1 LIDVGFCSG
10 PTEQR
15 ISGFYVI
22 ADAHRLEARK
32 TAVSHATL
40 SANGFGN
47 DVKAVQCI
55 VIKLQRYLAEVPGD
69 PTEENDMA
77 VTQTAQAC
85 DLVIFGAKGDLAR
98 RKLLP
103 SLYQLEKA
111 GQLHPDTR
119 ILGVGRAD
127 WDKDAYTKVV
137 REALETFM
145 KEKIDESLWDTLS
158 GRLDF
163 CNLDVNDVSAFS
175 RLGEMLDQK
184 NRVTINYFAMPPSTF
199 GAICK
204 GLGEAKLNAKP
215 ARVVMEKPLG
225 TSLATSREINDQVGE
240 YFEECQVYRI
250 DHYLGKETVLNLLA
264 LRFANSLFVNNW
276 DNRTI
281 DHVEITV
288 AEEVGIE
295 GRWGYFDQAG
305 QMRDMIQNHLL
316 QILCMI
322 AMSPPSDLTAD
333 SIRDAKVKV
342 LKSLRRIDRSNV
354 REKTVRG
361 QYTAGFAQGKK
372 VPGYLE
378 EEGANKASNT
388 ETFVAIRV
396 DIDDWRWAGVPF
408 YLRTGKRLPAKCSEV
423 VVYFKNPE
431 LNLFKE
437 SWQELPQNKLTIR
450 LQPDE
455 GVDIQILNKVP
466 GLDHKHNLQTTKLDL
481 SYSETFNET
490 HLADAYE
497 RLLLETMRGIQAL
510 FVRRDEVEEAW
521 KWVDSITEAWA
532 ADQDAPKPYQAGT
545 WGPVASV
552 AMITRDGR
560 SWNEFE

>member
-1 LIDVGFCSG
+1 
-10 PTEQR
+10 
-15 ISGFYVI
+15 
-22 ADAHRLEARK
+22 
-32 TAVSHATL
+32 
-40 SANGFGN
+40 
-47 DVKAVQCI
+47 
-55 VIKLQRYLAEVPGD
+55 
-69 PTEENDMA
+69 MA

-111 GQLHPDTR
+111 GQIHETTR
-119 ILGVGRAD
+119 IIGVGRAE

-145 KEKIDESLWDTLS
+145 KEKIDEALWDKLS
-158 GRLDF
+158 SRLDF
-163 CNLDVNDVSAFS
+163 CNLDVNDTSHFTK
-175 RLGEMLDQK
+175 LGKMLDQK
-184 NRVTINYFAMPPSTF
+184 DRVTINYFAMPPSTF
-199 GAICK
+199 GAICD
-204 GLGEAKLNAKP
+204 GLGAAKLNAKP

-225 TSLATSREINDQVGE
+225 TSLSTSQEINDSVGK
-240 YFEECQVYRI
+240 YFEESQVFRI

-264 LRFANSLFVNNW
+264 LRFANSIFVNNW

-281 DHVEITV
+281 DHVQITV

-295 GRWGYFDQAG
+295 GRWGYFDKAG

-316 QILCMI
+316 QILTMI
-322 AMSPPSDLTAD
+322 AMSPPSDLSAD
-333 SIRDAKVKV
+333 AIRDEKVKV
-342 LKSLRRIDRSNV
+342 LRSLRRIDQTNV

-361 QYTAGFAQGKK
+361 QYTAGFVQGKK

-378 EEGANKASNT
+378 EEGANKQSAT
-388 ETFVAIRV
+388 ESFVAIRV
-396 DIDDWRWAGVPF
+396 DIDNWRWAGVPF
-408 YLRTGKRLPAKCSEV
+408 YLRTGKRLPTKCSEV

-431 LNLFKE
+431 MNLFKD
-437 SWQELPQNKLTIR
+437 SYAELPQNKLTIR

-455 GVDIQILNKVP
+455 GVDIEILNKVP
-466 GLDHKHNLQTTKLDL
+466 GLDHKHKLQTTKLDL
-481 SYSETFNET
+481 SYSETFNQS

-510 FVRRDEVEEAW
+510 FVRRDEVEAAW
-521 KWVDSITEAWA
+521 GWVDSIIDAWN
-532 ADQDAPKPYQAGT
+532 ADAEAPKPYQAGT

>member
-1 LIDVGFCSG
+1 
-10 PTEQR
+10 
-15 ISGFYVI
+15 
-22 ADAHRLEARK
+22 
-32 TAVSHATL
+32 
-40 SANGFGN
+40 
-47 DVKAVQCI
+47 
-55 VIKLQRYLAEVPGD
+55 
-69 PTEENDMA
+69 MA
-77 VTQTAQAC
+77 VTNTAQAAQAC

-111 GQLHPDTR
+111 GHIHPDTR
-119 ILGVGRAD
+119 IIGVGRAD
-127 WDKDAYTKVV
+127 WDKDAYTAVV
-137 REALETFM
+137 KEALDTFM
-145 KEKIDESLWDTLS
+145 KEKLDDELWQKLS
-158 GRLDF
+158 SRLDF
-163 CNLDVNDVSAFS
+163 CNLDVNDSKHFAK
-175 RLGEMLDQK
+175 LGTMLDQK
-184 NRVTINYFAMPPSTF
+184 NRITINYFAMPPNTF

-204 GLGEAKLNAKP
+204 GLGEAGLNKEP

-225 TSLATSREINDQVGE
+225 KDLASSRVINDQVAE
-240 YFEECQVYRI
+240 YFNECQVYRI

-264 LRFANSLFVNNW
+264 LRFANSLFASNW

-281 DHVEITV
+281 DHVQITV

-316 QILCMI
+316 QILTMI
-322 AMSPPSDLTAD
+322 AMSPPADLSTD
-333 SIRDAKVKV
+333 RIRDEKVKV
-342 LKSLRRIDRSNV
+342 LRSLRRIDHTNV
-354 REKTVRG
+354 RETTVRG
-361 QYTAGFAQGKK
+361 QYTAGFVQGNK

-378 EEGANKASNT
+378 EEGANKSSNT
-388 ETFVAIRV
+388 ETFVSIRV

-408 YLRTGKRLPAKCSEV
+408 YLRTGKRLPTKCSEV
-423 VVYFKNPE
+423 VVYFKNPA
-431 LNLFKE
+431 LNLFRE
-437 SWQELPQNKLTIR
+437 SYQQLPQNKLTIR

-455 GVDIQILNKVP
+455 GIEIEVLNKVP
-466 GLDHKHNLQTTKLDL
+466 GLEHKHRLQTTKLDL
-481 SYSETFNET
+481 SFTKTFNEQ
-490 HLADAYE
+490 HMADAYE

-521 KWVDSITEAWA
+521 KWVDSIMDAWA
-532 ADQDAPKPYQAGT
+532 ADNEAPKPYQSGT

>member
-1 LIDVGFCSG
+1 
-10 PTEQR
+10 
-15 ISGFYVI
+15 
-22 ADAHRLEARK
+22 
-32 TAVSHATL
+32 
-40 SANGFGN
+40 
-47 DVKAVQCI
+47 
-55 VIKLQRYLAEVPGD
+55 
-69 PTEENDMA
+69 MA

-111 GQLHPDTR
+111 GQIHDTTR
-119 ILGVGRAD
+119 IIGVGRAE

-145 KEKIDESLWDTLS
+145 KEKIDEALWDKLS
-158 GRLDF
+158 SRLDF
-163 CNLDVNDVSAFS
+163 CNLDVNDTSHFTK
-175 RLGEMLDQK
+175 LGKMLDQK
-184 NRVTINYFAMPPSTF
+184 ERVTINYFAMPPSTF
-199 GAICK
+199 GAICD
-204 GLGEAKLNAKP
+204 GLGAAKLNAKP

-225 TSLATSREINDQVGE
+225 TSLETSQEINDSVGK
-240 YFEECQVYRI
+240 YFEESQVFRI

-264 LRFANSLFVNNW
+264 LRFANSIFVNNW

-281 DHVEITV
+281 DHVQITV

-295 GRWGYFDQAG
+295 GRWGYFDKAG

-316 QILCMI
+316 QILTMI
-322 AMSPPSDLTAD
+322 AMSPPSDLSAD
-333 SIRDAKVKV
+333 AIRDEKVKV
-342 LKSLRRIDRSNV
+342 LRSLRRIDQTNV
-354 REKTVRG
+354 RDKTVRG
-361 QYTAGFAQGKK
+361 QYTAGFVQGKK

-378 EEGANKASNT
+378 EEGANKQSAT
-388 ETFVAIRV
+388 ESFVAIRV
-396 DIDDWRWAGVPF
+396 DIDNWRWAGVPF
-408 YLRTGKRLPAKCSEV
+408 YLRTGKRLPTKCSEV

-431 LNLFKE
+431 MNLFKD
-437 SWQELPQNKLTIR
+437 SYAELPQNKLTIR

-455 GVDIQILNKVP
+455 GVDIEILNKVP
-466 GLDHKHNLQTTKLDL
+466 GLDHKHKLQTTKLDL
-481 SYSETFNET
+481 SYSETFNQS

-510 FVRRDEVEEAW
+510 FVRRDEVEAAW
-521 KWVDSITEAWA
+521 GWVDSIIDAWN
-532 ADQDAPKPYQAGT
+532 ADADAPKPYQAGT